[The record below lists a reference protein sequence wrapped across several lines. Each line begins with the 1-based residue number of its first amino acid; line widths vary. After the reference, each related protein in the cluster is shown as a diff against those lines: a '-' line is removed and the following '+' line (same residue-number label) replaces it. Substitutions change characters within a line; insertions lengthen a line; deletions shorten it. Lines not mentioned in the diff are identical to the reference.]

1 MYYPLESLPEIMQS
15 LAKFLPTVH
24 IFESMRSILIDK
36 KLIINDLV
44 VIIFLNLFYLIL
56 SISFF
61 IKMIKIARDRGLLF
75 NQGE

>member
-1 MYYPLESLPEIMQS
+1 MQS